1 MVRSISDLRNAYLAM
16 PEQGRRWETVKEDF
30 TNATALQLLD
40 STCYTSNQ
48 VRLSK
53 GIYAVNLLLGLKFD
67 SAFTSGTD
75 YIKIE
80 VLETPSSGA
89 AVTKKVYYEE
99 YPELQAYNAD
109 ADTQANLSV
118 DFVYAITGPYSDV
131 KFQLTVSEDGEIMA
145 SDDQYNT
152 GSVASALQINQIF

>member
-1 MVRSISDLRNAYLAM
+1 M
-16 PEQGRRWETVKEDF
+16 
-30 TNATALQLLD
+30 
-40 STCYTSNQ
+40 
-48 VRLSK
+48 
-53 GIYAVNLLLGLKFD
+53 
-67 SAFTSGTD
+67 
-75 YIKIE
+75 
-80 VLETPSSGA
+80 LETPSSGA

-131 KFQLTVSEDGEIMA
+131 KFQLTVSQDGEIMA

-152 GSVASALQINQIF
+152 GSVASALQINRIF